1 MNSLSIITVGHNY
14 FLECRKIIMQYYPNY
29 QIYVNKDISTLI
41 KFIIS
46 VDTEDISIQY
56 YNKEVLIRTYIK
68 RKNLS
73 REIKKDIIKHLYKS
87 LSDLLGKKLPWG
99 ILTGIR
105 PVKIP
110 HKLLLEGLSDEQI
123 KSTLQNNYYISEEK
137 SNMILKL
144 AKKEIQTVYP
154 YKKNIAILYI
164 SIPFCPSRCNYCSF
178 ISSTV
183 KDEYIL
189 QWYIESLGKEID
201 IILNYLLH
209 NKIKISTLYIGG
221 GTPSILNERLLYK
234 LFIKLSNYIALD
246 KLDEITFEGGRPDT
260 ISEEKL
266 KILKNFHVNRISI
279 NPQTLNDTTLK
290 NIGRRHT
297 AKDYYRAMDIARKL
311 GFDNINNDIIIGL
324 ENEDIDDIKYTMEN
338 IVKLA
343 PKNITIHNLSL
354 KKSSILKNQIESFVF
369 KEADI
374 IVKMN
379 DIAKSILLKNNYM
392 PYYLYRQKYTQ
403 GNLENI
409 GFCKEGKEGV
419 YNIQIMSEKIS
430 VIGLGAGSSGKAF
443 FSDINKLERMETV
456 KNIESYMDNIDSI
469 CNKKIKVIE
478 KLRNC
483 N

>member
-1 MNSLSIITVGHNY
+1 MNTLNIITVGHNY

-29 QIYVNKDISTLI
+29 QIYVNKDMSTLI

-46 VDTEDISIQY
+46 VDTQDISIQY
-56 YNKEVLIRTYIK
+56 YNREVLIRTYIK
-68 RKNLS
+68 KIDLS
-73 REIKKDIIKHLYKS
+73 REIKKDIIKYLYKS

-110 HKLLLEGLSDEQI
+110 HKLLLEGLSDEQV
-123 KSTLQNNYYISEEK
+123 KSILQNNYYLSEEK
-137 SNMILKL
+137 SNIIIKL

-154 YKKNIAILYI
+154 LGKNMAILYI

-178 ISSTV
+178 VSSTV
-183 KDEYIL
+183 KDEFIL
-189 QWYIESLGKEID
+189 QSYLESLGKEID
-201 IILNYLLH
+201 SILTYLLH

-221 GTPSILNERLLYK
+221 GTPSILNEKLLYK
-234 LFIKLSNYIALD
+234 FFIKLSNYLALD

-266 KILKNFHVNRISI
+266 KVLKDFHVNRISI

-297 AKDYYRAMDIARKL
+297 AKDYYKAMDIARKL
-311 GFDNINNDIIIGL
+311 GFDNINNDIIVGL
-324 ENEDIDDIKYTMEN
+324 DNEDIEDIKNTMEN
-338 IVKLA
+338 VVKLA
-343 PKNITIHNLSL
+343 PENITIHNLSL

-369 KEADI
+369 KEEDI

-409 GFCKEGKEGV
+409 GFCKKGKEGI
-419 YNIQIMSEKIS
+419 YNIKIMSEKIS
-430 VIGLGAGSSGKAF
+430 VIGLGAGSSGKVF
-443 FSDINKLERMETV
+443 FPDKNKLERIETV
-456 KNIESYMDNIDSI
+456 KNIESYINNIDNI
-469 CNKKIKVIE
+469 CNKKIEAIE
-478 KLRNC
+478 KLRSYN
-483 N
+483 